1 MQTKDSVQGCKAHA
15 ALFYD
20 LALKGGLKGRVVSGY
35 CLGGEWLAPGQSATP
50 GGMLSGRKG
59 KQPLLLRKRPPS
71 CSKDRVKGLN
81 GMSCPAGF
89 IIQTVRLGC
98 EAV

>member
-1 MQTKDSVQGCKAHA
+1 MQTKDSVQGCEAHA
-15 ALFYD
+15 ALFYG

-35 CLGGEWLAPGQSATP
+35 CLEGEWLAPGKSPTP

-71 CSKDRVKGLN
+71 YSKGQCEGLEWNELSCRIYHSDSEIRV
-81 GMSCPAGF
+81 
-89 IIQTVRLGC
+89 
-98 EAV
+98 